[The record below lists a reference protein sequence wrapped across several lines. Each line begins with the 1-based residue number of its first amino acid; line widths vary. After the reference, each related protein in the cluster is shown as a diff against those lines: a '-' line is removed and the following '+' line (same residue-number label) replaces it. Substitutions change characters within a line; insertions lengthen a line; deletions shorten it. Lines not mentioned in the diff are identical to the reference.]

1 MGAILTSQGS
11 EVIKLL
17 GSSSE
22 VSSTC
27 FDLLTHRVCD
37 IQKTLAEK
45 QEQLQERIKHST
57 QLQVRFPS
65 ASMYLLPT
73 QTNEMDVQALENSPA
88 D

>member
-17 GSSSE
+17 GSGSE

-27 FDLLTHRVCD
+27 FDLLTQHVCD

-57 QLQVRFPS
+57 QLQVRFLS
-65 ASMYLLPT
+65 ASVYLLPT
-73 QTNEMDVQALENSPA
+73 QTDEMDVQALENSPA